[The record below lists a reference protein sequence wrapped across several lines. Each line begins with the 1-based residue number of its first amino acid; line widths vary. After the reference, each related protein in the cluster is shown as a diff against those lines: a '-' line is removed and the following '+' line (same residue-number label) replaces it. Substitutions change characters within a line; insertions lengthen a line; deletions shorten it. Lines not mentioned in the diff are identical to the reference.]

1 MKKKG
6 KNTKRNKEKKKKNE
20 KQKKK
25 NKKEE
30 EEKEQYKNH
39 ERMGKKKG
47 LHVGFT
53 IGCQQA
59 LAAGFSLLLP
69 NFITGQFCLIFVPVH
84 VFPLP
89 VYPGLQAQRY
99 EPIVLEHCAFI

>member
-39 ERMGKKKG
+39 ECMEKRDYMWD
-47 LHVGFT
+47 LPSASPYLFLT
-53 IGCQQA
+53 
-59 LAAGFSLLLP
+59 SL
-69 NFITGQFCLIFVPVH
+69 
-84 VFPLP
+84 
-89 VYPGLQAQRY
+89 RDS
-99 EPIVLEHCAFI
+99 CA